1 MDNAFAT
8 AMSNLRP
15 EEETGMSDGFVKTIQ
30 DIRDKT
36 NELGFQNKQ
45 IDGDTLNTWQKMLRT
60 RPVRLL
66 IERLLGRSAV
76 HRAIGA
82 A

>member
-1 MDNAFAT
+1 
-8 AMSNLRP
+8 
-15 EEETGMSDGFVKTIQ
+15 MSDGFIKTIQ

-45 IDGDTLNTWQKMLRT
+45 IDGDTLNTWQEMLRT

-76 HRAIGA
+76 RRAMPGLLDGVMGA
-82 A
+82 VEAAMGK